1 MKIII
6 LHGDYTTKL
15 YERLTKF
22 IDAAQKRGWEIVN
35 DEINQTPSLFN
46 KERLTIVRKYNLI
59 TKSDIRNIVKVPG
72 TLVIYNEG
80 TIPQLF
86 LRQLPKETKSGHTVV
101 IEEFK
106 LPKLIWN
113 FLDNIS
119 VKLLHE
125 VIKTEPVEFVFSV
138 LAKRFRDLYWAKTDL
153 ESMIYDSWRKTKL
166 QKQAEKYTTR
176 EVVQIINKLAEI
188 DIKVKTSKADLISEL
203 DLLLI
208 KSLE

>member
-6 LHGDYTTKL
+6 LHGDNTYKS

-22 IDAAQKRGWEIVN
+22 LDEAKKRGWEIIN
-35 DEINQTPSLFN
+35 DEISQTPSLFN
-46 KERLTIVRKYNLI
+46 IERLTIVRKYNLLSPR
-59 TKSDIRNIVKVPG
+59 KDIPNILKAPG

-80 TIPQLF
+80 AIPQTF
-86 LRQLPKETKSGHTVV
+86 LKELPKETK

-106 LPKLIWN
+106 LPKIIWN

-125 VIKTEPVEFVFSV
+125 VIKKEPIEFVFSV
-138 LAKRFRDLYWAKTDL
+138 LSKRFRDFYWVQVSSETL
-153 ESMIYDSWRKTKL
+153 PYQPWQIGKL
-166 QKQAEKYTTR
+166 KRQAQKYSIDTLKE
-176 EVVQIINKLAEI
+176 IIDKLAEI

>member
-1 MKIII
+1 MKIIV

-15 YERLTKF
+15 YERLNKF
-22 IDAAQKRGWEIVN
+22 MDVAKKRGWEIVN
-35 DEINQTPSLFN
+35 DEIVRTPSLFN
-46 KERLTIVRKYNLI
+46 KERLTIVRKYNLLSP
-59 TKSDIRNIVKVPG
+59 KKDIPNILKIPG

-86 LRQLPKETKSGHTVV
+86 LKQLPKDTK

-119 VKLLHE
+119 VKYLHE
-125 VIKTEPVEFVFSV
+125 VIETEPIEFVFSV
-138 LAKRFRDLYWAKTDL
+138 LSKRFRDIYWVKVS
-153 ESMIYDSWRKTKL
+153 ESSLPYQPWQIGKIKRQAQKYSTESL
-166 QKQAEKYTTR
+166 QN
-176 EVVQIINKLAEI
+176 IISKLAEI
-188 DIKVKTSKADLISEL
+188 DVKVKTSKADLISEL
-203 DLLLI
+203 DLMLI

>member
-1 MKIII
+1 MKIIV

-15 YERLTKF
+15 YKRLTKF
-22 IDAAQKRGWEIVN
+22 IEVAKKRDWEIVN

-46 KERLTIVRKYNLI
+46 KERLTIVRKYNLLSPR
-59 TKSDIRNIVKVPG
+59 KDIPNIIKIPG

-80 TIPQLF
+80 VIPQAF
-86 LRQLPKETKSGHTVV
+86 LKTLPKDTK
-101 IEEFK
+101 IEEFR
-106 LPKLIWN
+106 LPKIIWN

-119 VKLLHE
+119 IRLLHE

-166 QKQAEKYTTR
+166 QRQAEKYTTR

>member
-1 MKIII
+1 MKIIV

-22 IDAAQKRGWEIVN
+22 IEAAKKRGWEIVN
-35 DEINQTPSLFN
+35 DEISQTPSLFN
-46 KERLTIVRKYNLI
+46 IERLIIVRKYNLLFSR
-59 TKSDIRNIVKVPG
+59 KDIPNILKIPG

-80 TIPQLF
+80 VVPQTF
-86 LRQLPKETKSGHTVV
+86 LKEFPKETK

-106 LPKLIWN
+106 LPKIIWS

-138 LAKRFRDLYWAKTDL
+138 LAKRFRDLYWVKT
-153 ESMIYDSWRKTKL
+153 EQRTMNYASWQISKL
-166 QKQAEKYTTR
+166 QKQAQKYTTR
-176 EVVQIINKLAEI
+176 EVVQVINKFAEI

>member
-1 MKIII
+1 MKIIV
-6 LHGDYTTKL
+6 LHGDYTFKL
-15 YERLTKF
+15 YERLNKF
-22 IDAAQKRGWEIVN
+22 IEAAKKRGWEIVN

-46 KERLTIVRKYNLI
+46 IERLTIVRKYNLI
-59 TKSDIRNIVKVPG
+59 SKKDVPNILKIPG

-80 TIPQLF
+80 TIPQTF
-86 LRQLPKETKSGHTVV
+86 LKELPKDTKV
-101 IEEFK
+101 EEFK
-106 LPKLIWN
+106 LPKIIWN

-125 VIKTEPVEFVFSV
+125 VIKTEPIEFVFSI
-138 LAKRFRDLYWAKTDL
+138 LSKRFRDLYWVKTSPETL
-153 ESMIYDSWRKTKL
+153 PYQSWQIGKL
-166 QKQAEKYTTR
+166 KRQAQKYTTR

-188 DIKVKTSKADLISEL
+188 DIKVKTSKAELISEL

>member
-1 MKIII
+1 MKIIV

-15 YERLTKF
+15 YERLNKF
-22 IDAAQKRGWEIVN
+22 IETAKKRGWEIIN
-35 DEINQTPSLFN
+35 DEISQTPSLFN
-46 KERLTIVRKYNLI
+46 KETLTIVRKYNLLSLR
-59 TKSDIRNIVKVPG
+59 KDISNILKIPG

-80 TIPQLF
+80 NIPQIF
-86 LRQLPKETKSGHTVV
+86 LKILPQDAK
-101 IEEFK
+101 IENFK
-106 LPKLIWN
+106 LPKIIWN

-138 LAKRFRDLYWAKTDL
+138 LSKRFRDLYWAKTDVG
-153 ESMIYDSWRKTKL
+153 SMIYDSWRIKKL
-166 QKQAEKYTTR
+166 QRQAQKYTTR

-208 KSLE
+208 SKLE

>member
-1 MKIII
+1 MKIIV

-22 IDAAQKRGWEIVN
+22 IEVAKKRGWEIVN
-35 DEINQTPSLFN
+35 DEISQTPSLFN
-46 KERLTIVRKYNLI
+46 IERLTILRKYNLLSPR
-59 TKSDIRNIVKVPG
+59 KDMPNILKAPG
-72 TLVIYNEG
+72 TLIIYNEG
-80 TIPQLF
+80 NIPQTF
-86 LRQLPKETKSGHTVV
+86 LRQLPKETK

-125 VIKTEPVEFVFSV
+125 VIKTEPIEFVFSV
-138 LAKRFRDLYWAKTDL
+138 LAKRFRDLYWIKISPETL
-153 ESMIYDSWRKTKL
+153 NL
-166 QKQAEKYTTR
+166 QPWQLSRLKRQSDKYTTR
-176 EVVQIINKLAEI
+176 EVVQVINKLAEI

>member
-1 MKIII
+1 MKFII
-6 LHGDYTTKL
+6 LHGDNTPKL

-22 IDAAQKRGWEIVN
+22 IEVAKKRGWDIIN

-46 KERLTIVRKYNLI
+46 KGSITIVRKYSLI
-59 TKSDIRNIVKVPG
+59 SKRDIQSIVRATG

-80 TIPQLF
+80 NIPQIF
-86 LRQLPKETKSGHTVV
+86 LKTLPKDIK

-106 LPKLIWN
+106 LPKIIWN

-125 VIKTEPVEFVFSV
+125 VIKTEPIEFVFSV
-138 LAKRFRDLYWAKTDL
+138 LSKRFRDLYWIQVSPETL
-153 ESMIYDSWRKTKL
+153 PYQSWQIGKLKRQSQRYSTETVKEIITKL
-166 QKQAEKYTTR
+166 S
-176 EVVQIINKLAEI
+176 EI

>member
-1 MKIII
+1 MKIIV

-22 IDAAQKRGWEIVN
+22 IEAAKKRGWEIVN
-35 DEINQTPSLFN
+35 DEISQTPSLFN
-46 KERLTIVRKYNLI
+46 IERLIIVRKYNLLFSR
-59 TKSDIRNIVKVPG
+59 KDIPNILKIPG

-80 TIPQLF
+80 VVPQTF
-86 LRQLPKETKSGHTVV
+86 LKEFPKETK

-106 LPKLIWN
+106 LPKIIWS

-138 LAKRFRDLYWAKTDL
+138 LAKRFRDLYWVKT
-153 ESMIYDSWRKTKL
+153 EQRTMNYASWQISKL
-166 QKQAEKYTTR
+166 QKQAQKYTTR
-176 EVVQIINKLAEI
+176 EVVQVINKFAEI

-208 KSLE
+208 TKLE

>member
-1 MKIII
+1 MKIIV

-22 IDAAQKRGWEIVN
+22 IEVAKKRNWEIVN
-35 DEINQTPSLFN
+35 DLISQTPSLFN
-46 KERLTIVRKYNLI
+46 KECLTIVRKYNSI
-59 TKSDIRNIVKVPG
+59 SKSDIRNIVKAPG

-80 TIPQLF
+80 NVSQLF
-86 LRQLPKETKSGHTVV
+86 LKELPKDTK

-106 LPKLIWN
+106 LPKIIWN

-125 VIKTEPVEFVFSV
+125 IIKTEPIEFVFSV
-138 LAKRFRDLYWAKTDL
+138 LAKRFRDLYWMKVSEDTL
-153 ESMIYDSWRKTKL
+153 TYQPWQIGKL
-166 QKQAEKYTTR
+166 KRQAQKYSVETLK
-176 EVVQIINKLAEI
+176 EIINKLAEI

-203 DLLLI
+203 DLMLI
-208 KSLE
+208 KSLECKDT

>member
-6 LHGDYTTKL
+6 LHGDNTPKL
-15 YERLTKF
+15 YERLNKF
-22 IDAAQKRGWEIVN
+22 IEVAKKRGWDIN
-35 DEINQTPSLFN
+35 DEISRTPSLFN
-46 KERLTIVRKYNLI
+46 KESLTIIRKYNLI
-59 TKSDIRNIVKVPG
+59 SKSDIRNIVKAPG
-72 TLVIYNEG
+72 TLVIYHEG
-80 TIPQLF
+80 NIPKLF
-86 LRQLPKETKSGHTVV
+86 LKELPKDAK

-125 VIKTEPVEFVFSV
+125 VIKTEPIEFVFSV
-138 LAKRFRDLYWAKTDL
+138 LAKRFRDLYWVKIS
-153 ESMIYDSWRKTKL
+153 EDSLPYQPWQISKL
-166 QKQAEKYTTR
+166 KRQAQKYTTR

-188 DIKVKTSKADLISEL
+188 DVKVKTSKADLISEL